1 MRKPTYNVYIT
12 QETQPDEH
20 GEKEYLLDESRCSLC
35 AQWQVRAEYYDHTGN
50 ICFRQAGTPRT
61 QR

>member
-20 GEKEYLLDESRCSLC
+20 GER
-35 AQWQVRAEYYDHTGN
+35 VPTG
-50 ICFRQAGTPRT
+50 RKSVQPLRT
-61 QR
+61 MASQG